1 MHIQAFDIVSLVII
15 LILAVRA
22 TFRGFIDEFLSI
34 ASVLLGLTAAVI
46 FTGKASLLIDR
57 YVHNAFWSPIIAFLV
72 LFLVVYIIV
81 KIFENA
87 LNSLVEKVQLEK
99 LDQSLGFFLG
109 FVEGC
114 IIVIIVVF
122 VLEIQP
128 FFKTDSIFK
137 NSFAYNIAEKIIPLG
152 REIFEK
158 NIKMGS

>member
-99 LDQSLGFFLG
+99 LDQSLGFFWGLSKG
-109 FVEGC
+109 A
-114 IIVIIVVF
+114 
-122 VLEIQP
+122 L
-128 FFKTDSIFK
+128 
-137 NSFAYNIAEKIIPLG
+137 
-152 REIFEK
+152 
-158 NIKMGS
+158 